1 MQVRSVSP
9 VLAYSPISSDSMFSQ
24 GVSTGGKIFIST
36 NMITA
41 AMAPV
46 TTKVATVVPRILP
59 ALFFDL
65 IPAMDPDIDANT
77 SGTTIQN
84 IMLMNTVPKGLI
96 APANPGAN
104 QPTIQPSIIAPI
116 RIARKR

>member
-1 MQVRSVSP
+1 MLPTADEAMRELELAEKANPGPWVKHSVN
-9 VLAYSPISSDSMFSQ
+9 
-24 GVSTGGKIFIST
+24 TGI
-36 NMITA
+36 A
-41 AMAPV
+41 AR
-46 TTKVATVVPRILP
+46 RI
-59 ALFFDL
+59 AKK